1 MLCVARPAEPYDPCL
16 LSPCGKN
23 AICTAVD
30 GIAKCTCIPPF
41 VGNPYIDGCEAEC
54 IVNRD
59 CESHLACFNQHCRD
73 PCPGVCGANAHCEVI
88 NHLPMCSCLPGYTGD
103 PFRACKV
110 EKPCMQTF
118 LNLYIFHIRF
128 VSYLL
133 YIVLL

>member
-1 MLCVARPAEPYDPCL
+1 MLYVARPAEPYDPCL

-41 VGNPYIDGCEAEC
+41 VGNPYMDGCEAEC
-54 IVNRD
+54 IINQD

-73 PCPGVCGANAHCEVI
+73 PCPGVCGANAHCEVV

-110 EKPCMQTF
+110 EKPCM
-118 LNLYIFHIRF
+118 
-128 VSYLL
+128 
-133 YIVLL
+133 